1 MKVENQQG
9 DFDYR
14 FQIKLECF
22 VTNENFSYSDK
33 RTSLTHNLFLK
44 SEV

>member
-9 DFDYR
+9 DFDFR

-22 VTNENFSYSDK
+22 ITNENFSYADK
-33 RTSLTHNLFLK
+33 RTSLMQDRSLK